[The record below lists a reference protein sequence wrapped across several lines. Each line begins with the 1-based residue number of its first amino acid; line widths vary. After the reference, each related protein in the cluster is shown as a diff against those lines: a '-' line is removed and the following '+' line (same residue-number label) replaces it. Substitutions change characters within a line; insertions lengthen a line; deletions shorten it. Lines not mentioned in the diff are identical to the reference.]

1 MSLSKF
7 KKSTT
12 KSRIICK
19 YFISGKC
26 IKGENCPYLH
36 SQIDKPKDMLEVEC
50 PMYSVGYCK
59 NGPVCQFI
67 HIKKEK
73 FSEKDEK
80 SEIIKKEEKIIEKEV
95 EIDEDEISTP
105 LAEDYLEES
114 EKEDNKNK
122 NINEKEGLN
131 NDINNNDEDINSH
144 IIPIWYLEHYY
155 DKPISMIFSELENQ
169 NLPEIIALQKKYG
182 FLDEDD
188 SLTSVQLSSKNNNL
202 NTNTLNLNFNN
213 FNMNFDFNRNFV
225 SSNQQQFYSDNNY
238 NENFNDMAKDRIEY
252 IINKNINVYYYLVKK
267 KKIENIEKSY
277 ESNIIKLPEK
287 LFNKYSHLDLLSND
301 LTIIIIVY
309 NKEYDSFAGF
319 AKLLY
324 SVSKENNEDENLFKI
339 EWLWKKKMKYSQVSH
354 LMNRADHDH
363 FLKESKSGC
372 SIDKD
377 LGNYLCR
384 LMINRLTKE
393 EVIELINEKQMF
405 ENQMNFNNY
414 MKNYDYI
421 YEYDNDYGYYYDDYY
436 YDYDDY
442 EDYYDNKYDY
452 GDNNLPKKH
461 YKEKNYYND
470 DNYVNDN
477 DDDSDEDKRYD
488 KKNEHKYKHNEQKK
502 FNEKNDDEKYE
513 HIKRKRHRNRSKIH
527 SNSINRHKR
536 YHERKDRNK
545 YSYSKYKKYK
555 DSNKKIFSLIVENN
569 IPNK

>member
-7 KKSTT
+7 KKSAT

-80 SEIIKKEEKIIEKEV
+80 SEIIKKEEKIIEKEI

-122 NINEKEGLN
+122 NEKEGLN
-131 NDINNNDEDINSH
+131 NDIYNNDEDINSH

-213 FNMNFDFNRNFV
+213 FSMNFDFNRNFV

-238 NENFNDMAKDRIEY
+238 NENFNDIAKDRIEY

-414 MKNYDYI
+414 MRNYDYI

-470 DNYVNDN
+470 DNYVNAN
-477 DDDSDEDKRYD
+477 DDDSDEDKRYEN
-488 KKNEHKYKHNEQKK
+488 KNEYKYKHNEHKK
-502 FNEKNDDEKYE
+502 FNEKNNDEKYD

-527 SNSINRHKR
+527 SNSIDRHKK

-545 YSYSKYKKYK
+545 YSYSKYKKNK

>member
-7 KKSTT
+7 KKSVT

-67 HIKKEK
+67 HIKKDK
-73 FSEKDEK
+73 FPEIDEK
-80 SEIIKKEEKIIEKEV
+80 PEIIKKEEKIIEKEI

-105 LAEDYLEES
+105 FAEDYLEES
-114 EKEDNKNK
+114 EKENNKNK
-122 NINEKEGLN
+122 NVNIN
-131 NDINNNDEDINSH
+131 NDINNNDKEINSH

-169 NLPEIIALQKKYG
+169 NLPEVIALQKKYG
-182 FLDEDD
+182 LIDEDD
-188 SLTSVQLSSKNNNL
+188 SLTSVQLSSKKSNL

-213 FNMNFDFNRNFV
+213 FNMNFDLNRNFP
-225 SSNQQQFYSDNNY
+225 SSNQQQFYSDINY
-238 NENFNDMAKDRIEY
+238 NENFNDIVKDRIEY
-252 IINKNINVYYYLVKK
+252 IINKDINVYYYLVKK
-267 KKIENIEKSY
+267 KKYENIEKSY

-287 LFNKYSHLDLLSND
+287 LSNRYSHLDLLEND

-309 NKEYDSFAGF
+309 NKEYDSFAGI

-324 SVSKENNEDENLFKI
+324 SLSKENNENENLFKI

-377 LGNYLCR
+377 LGKYLCR

-393 EVIELINEKQMF
+393 EVIELLNEKQMF
-405 ENQMNFNNY
+405 ENQMNYNNY
-414 MKNYDYI
+414 MRNYDYI
-421 YEYDNDYGYYYDDYY
+421 YEYDNGYGYYYDDYS

-442 EDYYDNKYDY
+442 ENYYDNKYDY
-452 GDNNLPKKH
+452 GANNFPKKQ
-461 YKEKNYYND
+461 YKEKYYYDDYDDAND
-470 DNYVNDN
+470 GSN
-477 DDDSDEDKRYD
+477 EDKRYN
-488 KKNEHKYKHNEQKK
+488 KNNNHKYKNHEQKK
-502 FNEKNDDEKYE
+502 INEKNDAKYV
-513 HIKRKRHRNRSKIH
+513 HIKRKRHRNKIH
-527 SNSINRHKR
+527 SNSIDRHKR
-536 YHERKDRNK
+536 YHEKKDRNK
-545 YSYSKYKKYK
+545 YSNSKYKKYK
-555 DSNKKIFSLIVENN
+555 ESNKKIFSLIVENN

>member
-7 KKSTT
+7 KKSVT

-36 SQIDKPKDMLEVEC
+36 SQMDKPKDMLEVEC

-67 HIKKEK
+67 HIEKDK

-80 SEIIKKEEKIIEKEV
+80 SEIIKKEEKNNIKEI

-122 NINEKEGLN
+122 NINEKGLN
-131 NDINNNDEDINSH
+131 NDEEINSH

-155 DKPISMIFSELENQ
+155 DKPISMIFSELESQ
-169 NLPEIIALQKKYG
+169 NLPEVIALQKKYG

-188 SLTSVQLSSKNNNL
+188 SLTSVQLSSKNNYL

-213 FNMNFDFNRNFV
+213 FNMNFDLNRNFA
-225 SSNQQQFYSDNNY
+225 SSNQQQFFSDINY
-238 NENFNDMAKDRIEY
+238 NENFNDIAKDRIEY
-252 IINKNINVYYYLVKK
+252 IINKNINLYYYLVKK
-267 KKIENIEKSY
+267 KKIENVEKSY
-277 ESNIIKLPEK
+277 ESNIIKLPEN
-287 LFNKYSHLDLLSND
+287 LFNKYSHLDLLAND
-301 LTIIIIVY
+301 LTIIIIIY

-319 AKLLY
+319 AKLLN
-324 SVSKENNEDENLFKI
+324 SISKENNKDENLFRI
-339 EWLWKKKMKYSQVSH
+339 EWLWKKRMKYSQVSH

-405 ENQMNFNNY
+405 ENQKNFNHY
-414 MKNYDYI
+414 MRNYDYI
-421 YEYDNDYGYYYDDYY
+421 YEYENDYGYYYDGYFY
-436 YDYDDY
+436 EYDDY
-442 EDYYDNKYDY
+442 EDYYNKYDY
-452 GDNNLPKKH
+452 ENNNLPKKH
-461 YKEKNYYND
+461 FKEKYYYNDNNDDND
-470 DNYVNDN
+470 DNY
-477 DDDSDEDKRYD
+477 DSDEDKSYY
-488 KKNEHKYKHNEQKK
+488 KKNNHKYKNHEQKK
-502 FNEKNDDEKYE
+502 FNEKNNDKFEHE
-513 HIKRKRHRNRSKIH
+513 HIKRKRYRNKSKIH
-527 SNSINRHKR
+527 SNSIDRHKR
-536 YHERKDRNK
+536 YHERKDKKK
-545 YSYSKYKKYK
+545 YYNAKYKKYK
-555 DSNKKIFSLIVENN
+555 ESNKKLFSLIVENN

>member
-7 KKSTT
+7 KKSAT

-36 SQIDKPKDMLEVEC
+36 SQIDKPTDMLEVEC

-122 NINEKEGLN
+122 NKNEKEGIN
-131 NDINNNDEDINSH
+131 NDNNNNDEDINSH

-169 NLPEIIALQKKYG
+169 NLPEVIALQKKYG

-188 SLTSVQLSSKNNNL
+188 SLTSVQLSSKKNNL

-213 FNMNFDFNRNFV
+213 FNMNFDFNRNFAP
-225 SSNQQQFYSDNNY
+225 SNQQKFYSDINY
-238 NENFNDMAKDRIEY
+238 NENFNDIAKDRIEY
-252 IINKNINVYYYLVKK
+252 IINKDINIYYYLVKK
-267 KKIENIEKSY
+267 KKIQKVEKSY

-287 LFNKYSHLDLLSND
+287 LFNKYSHLDLLAND

-363 FLKESKSGC
+363 FLKEGKSGC

-405 ENQMNFNNY
+405 ENQIHFNNY
-414 MKNYDYI
+414 MRNYDYI

-436 YDYDDY
+436 YDY

-452 GDNNLPKKH
+452 EDNNLPKKH
-461 YKEKNYYND
+461 YKEKNYYKD
-470 DNYVNDN
+470 DYDANDN
-477 DDDSDEDKRYD
+477 DNDSDEDKRYD
-488 KKNEHKYKHNEQKK
+488 KKNKHKYQNYEHKK
-502 FNEKNDDEKYE
+502 FNKKNDDEKFE

-527 SNSINRHKR
+527 SNSIDRYKR

-545 YSYSKYKKYK
+545 YSNFKYKKYK
-555 DSNKKIFSLIVENN
+555 DNNKKILSLIVENN
-569 IPNK
+569 NPNK